1 MEELLKDKVALVT
14 GSGRGIGKAI
24 ALKLASSG
32 ANVVICDI
40 NEEDAQSTSKEIEA
54 MGRKSMAIKVDVTD
68 FDKVKEM
75 FEEVLEKFN
84 EVDILVNNAGITR
97 DKSLFRMDK
106 EDWDSVINI
115 NLSGYFNV
123 TRNIIMHLL
132 KKKSGSIINI
142 ASVSGL
148 IGLAG
153 QTNYCSS
160 KAGIIGFTR
169 ALAKEAA
176 RAKVTVNAVAPG
188 YIETDMVKKMDEK
201 ILDGIKKTIPM
212 RRFGQVEEVADL
224 VLFLVSDK
232 ARYITGQAFTI
243 DGGLIC

>member
-32 ANVVICDI
+32 ADVVTCDI
-40 NEEDAQSTSKEIEA
+40 NEEDTQSTSKEIEA

-75 FEEVLEKFN
+75 MQTILDTFK

-123 TRNIIMHLL
+123 TRNLIMHLL

-176 RAKVTVNAVAPG
+176 RAKVTVNAIAPG

-243 DGGLIC
+243 DGGLIS